1 MALNSNQ
8 FAFEAV
14 QGQVDLQQVNANVFS
29 CQIDKDEAATLVA
42 GEAVSVVDSAGG
54 VPKVEQLSGD
64 TDEAFGFITRNL
76 KDAEFVAENRVE
88 IARSGTVI
96 WMTAGAAIARGA
108 KVEYDVSAVKVITSA
123 GTNPIVGIAYD
134 KAGADGDLI
143 RVLLTEPVTP

>member
-1 MALNSNQ
+1 MAINSNQ

-14 QGQVDLQQVNANVFS
+14 QGQVDLQSVNGNVIT
-29 CQIDKDEAATLVA
+29 CQIDSAEAATLVA
-42 GEAVSVVDSAGG
+42 GEAVLITDNAGG

-76 KDAEFVAENRVE
+76 KDSDYVAGDRCEV
-88 IARSGTVI
+88 ALAYTVI

-123 GTNPIVGIAYD
+123 GTNPIVGRALD
-134 KAGADGDLI
+134 KAAADGDLI
-143 RVLLTEPVTP
+143 RVMVLETVTP